1 MVAKFANLSASN
13 PTKAIT
19 TKVKSLNI
27 DQWDRIVIKIGSAL
41 IAPNGQAVSGQYLL
55 AIAHFITECRNAG
68 KQVILV
74 SSGSVA
80 AGRLAVQSGDTKPT
94 IAQKQAMA
102 AVGQMKM
109 MANWQRFFDFPC
121 AQVLLTHDDL
131 RDRRR
136 YVNIKNTVRELLA
149 NDILPIVNENDTVAT
164 QELKVGDNDNLGAL
178 VALVSEADGL
188 IICSDI
194 DGLYNKDPK
203 KHQDAELIPVIEQI
217 DDSIY
222 ALAGGTTNKLATG
235 GMLTKIQAAEKAT
248 SQGIYTL
255 IINGFKRQSFDV
267 LLQNQAVGS
276 LFKATNGK
284 IKAKKHWLRHTLKA
298 QGQIVID
305 QGAVNALQNKGASLL
320 SSGVCDIQGQWK
332 KGDAV
337 DVLAQHSKQ
346 LIARGICQYD
356 ATELNKIKG
365 SKSQAIQKILG
376 YSPSDEVINRD
387 DLALIND

>member
-1 MVAKFANLSASN
+1 M
-13 PTKAIT
+13 
-19 TKVKSLNI
+19 NI
-27 DQWDRIVIKIGSAL
+27 KQWDRIVIKVGSAL
-41 IAPNGQAVSGQYLL
+41 IAPDGQAVSGQYLL
-55 AIAHFITECRNAG
+55 AIAHFITECRNNG
-68 KQVILV
+68 QQVILV

-80 AGRLAVQSGDTKPT
+80 AGRLSVQSGDTKPT

-136 YVNIKNTVRELLA
+136 YVNIKNTIRELLA

-194 DGLYNKDPK
+194 NGLYNKDPK
-203 KHQDAELIPVIEQI
+203 KHSDAKLIPVIEQI
-217 DDSIY
+217 DQSIY
-222 ALAGGTTNKLATG
+222 ALAGGTSNKLATG

-248 SQGIYTL
+248 SQGINTL
-255 IINGFKRQSFDV
+255 IINGFKRQSFEN
-267 LLQNQAVGS
+267 LLHGQAAGS

-298 QGQIVID
+298 QGQILID

-320 SSGVCDIQGQWK
+320 SSGVKAINGQWL

-337 DVLAQHSKQ
+337 DVLEQNSKQ
-346 LIARGICQYD
+346 IIARGICQYD

-365 SKSQAIQKILG
+365 SKSQAIQQILG
-376 YSPSDEVINRD
+376 YSPSDEVIHRD

>member
-1 MVAKFANLSASN
+1 MTAKFANLSASN
-13 PTKAIT
+13 TIASIT
-19 TKVKSLNI
+19 TKVKPLNI
-27 DQWDRIVIKIGSAL
+27 DKWDRIVIKIGSAL

-80 AGRLAVQSGDTKPT
+80 AGRLAIQSGDTKPT

-109 MANWQRFFDFPC
+109 MANWQRFFDFSC

-136 YVNIKNTVRELLA
+136 YVNIKNTIRELLA

-194 DGLYNKDPK
+194 DGLYDKDPK
-203 KHQDAELIPVIEQI
+203 KHQDAELIPVIDQI
-217 DDSIY
+217 DGSIY

-248 SQGIYTL
+248 SQGINTL
-255 IINGFKRQSFDV
+255 IINGFKPQSFDT
-267 LLQNQAVGS
+267 LLQNQPVGS

-284 IKAKKHWLRHTLKA
+284 TKAKKHWLRHTLKA

-337 DVLAQHSKQ
+337 DVLAQHSKA